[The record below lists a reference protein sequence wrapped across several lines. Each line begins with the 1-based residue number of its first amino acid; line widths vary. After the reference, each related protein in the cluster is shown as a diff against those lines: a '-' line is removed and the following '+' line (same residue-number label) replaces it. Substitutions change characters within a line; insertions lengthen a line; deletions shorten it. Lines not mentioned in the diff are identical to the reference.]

1 MKKFKNAHGT
11 VYAPHSE
18 AVEAMMLNDA
28 RFTVVE
34 DTPAKKTARKPAA
47 RKTAAKTDAEAAD
60 TEAADTKATE

>member
-34 DTPAKKTARKPAA
+34 ATPAKKTARKPAA
-47 RKTAAKTDAEAAD
+47 RKPAARKPAAKSDA
-60 TEAADTKATE
+60 EAADTKATE

>member
-1 MKKFKNAHGT
+1 MKEFKNAHGT

-34 DTPAKKTARKPAA
+34 AMPAKKTARKPAA
-47 RKTAAKTDAEAAD
+47 RKPAAKSDA
-60 TEAADTKATE
+60 EAADTKATE